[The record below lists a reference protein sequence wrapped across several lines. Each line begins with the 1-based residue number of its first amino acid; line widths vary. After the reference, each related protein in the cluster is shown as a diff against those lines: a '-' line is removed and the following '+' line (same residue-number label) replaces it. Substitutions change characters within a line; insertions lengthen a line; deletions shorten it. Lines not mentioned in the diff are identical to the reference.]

1 MAWLVRENPART
13 VARKYFDE
21 GILGASFFFST
32 GGRDV
37 NHARKFFT
45 TIAFQLAKKS
55 QPLQRHIFDALRK
68 NSEIATQPL
77 SDQWR
82 QLILTPL
89 SKLSGDSHS
98 PLYIFVIDALDECDD
113 DEDIRTIIQ
122 LLTEAESLET
132 VRVRVFLTSRPQVP
146 IRQGFHQMPEAG
158 HQVFVLHNI
167 LPSVVDHDIAIFL
180 EHNLRLVRQENS
192 LYDGWPGE
200 NIIRCL
206 VLKASGL
213 FIWVATACRFI
224 RDGRRFAARRLA
236 MILGNS
242 SQATAAPEKHLNE
255 IYITVL
261 KHSIPLDY
269 SNEEKEELKGR
280 LRFILGSVVI
290 LSSPLSSYSLSKL
303 VHVTKEEVD
312 QTLDRLHA
320 ILEVRKDQTRPLR
333 LHHPSF
339 RNFLLDT
346 KRCNDSEYLVDEEQ
360 AHQRLAR
367 SCIQLLS
374 MSLKGDIC
382 DASVPG
388 TIIDDIESSRVDHCI
403 PQEVQYASLY
413 WVHHLRKSGAQL
425 RYNDEVDRFL
435 RDHFLYWLEA
445 LGWMQKVSEG
455 IVEIISLESIASVS
469 QPKINQTAK
478 LNERNIGGRL
488 SCQFV

>member
-1 MAWLVRENPART
+1 
-13 VARKYFDE
+13 
-21 GILGASFFFST
+21 
-32 GGRDV
+32 
-37 NHARKFFT
+37 
-45 TIAFQLAKKS
+45 
-55 QPLQRHIFDALRK
+55 
-68 NSEIATQPL
+68 
-77 SDQWR
+77 
-82 QLILTPL
+82 
-89 SKLSGDSHS
+89 
-98 PLYIFVIDALDECDD
+98 
-113 DEDIRTIIQ
+113 
-122 LLTEAESLET
+122 
-132 VRVRVFLTSRPQVP
+132 
-146 IRQGFHQMPEAG
+146 MPEAG